1 MPGWKGRL
9 GEASRAFADVFRNP
23 DLRRVQLAWAGS
35 TTGQWAYAIA
45 VAVYAY
51 RHGGAAAVGLVAVLR
66 TIPAA
71 VVSPLTAILGD
82 RLPRVRVMV
91 LADLGRTAA
100 IGGAAAVALL
110 GGAAPVVYALA
121 ALSAIVGTMFR
132 PAEAALLPSL
142 ARTPEELTAANVSSS
157 TIEAAGSFVGP
168 AIGGL
173 VLAVSSEGVTFAF
186 TAGMFLWSAL
196 LVSRIR
202 AAGDAAERRAAA
214 PARIGGE
221 ALAGFRAIATES
233 KLRLIVG
240 LYAAQ
245 ALVAGAASVLIVVV
259 ALDLLGLGN
268 SGVGYLNS
276 AAGVGGVAGAAVA
289 LALAGRMKLA
299 GDFGAGMILWGVP
312 LLLVGIWP
320 NVGFALA
327 MLGVLGVGNTLVDI
341 AAVTLLQ
348 RTVADEVLSRV
359 FGVLSSLLAGALG
372 LGAMLAPLLV
382 AWLGSRTALV
392 VVGLFL
398 PALAA
403 LLWSRLAAVDR
414 AAHVPERQLEL
425 LRAIPM
431 FAPLPAKTL
440 ERLAHALRPEAVEAG
455 ADVVREGEV
464 GDRFYVVD
472 AGEAEVLGRTLGPG
486 DWFGEIA
493 LLRDVPRTATVTA
506 RTPLALYA
514 LERDEFLAAVTGS
527 APARAAA
534 DAVVGERLGVPA
546 PTL

>member
-1 MPGWKGRL
+1 MSGWKGRL
-9 GEASRAFADVFRNP
+9 GEASRAFADVYRNR

-71 VVSPLTAILGD
+71 VVAPLTAVLGD

-91 LADLGRTAA
+91 LSDLGRVAA

-110 GGAAPVVYALA
+110 GGPAAAVYALA
-121 ALSAIVGTMFR
+121 TLSAIVGTMFR

-142 ARTPEELTAANVSSS
+142 ASTPEELTAANVSSS

-173 VLAVSSEGVTFAF
+173 VLAATSEGVAFAF

-196 LVSRIR
+196 LVARVR
-202 AAGDAAERRAAA
+202 AAGDENERRASG
-214 PARIGGE
+214 ARIGGE
-221 ALAGFRAIATES
+221 ALAGFRAITTES

-259 ALDLLGLGN
+259 ALDLLDLGN

-289 LALAGRMKLA
+289 LALAGRRRLA

-359 FGVLSSLLAGALG
+359 FGVLSSVLAGALG

-392 VVGLFL
+392 VVGVFL

-414 AAHVPERQLEL
+414 EARVPTRQLEL
-425 LRAIPM
+425 LRGIPM
-431 FAPLPAKTL
+431 FSPLPSKTL
-440 ERLAHALRPEAVEAG
+440 ERLAHALRVELAEPG
-455 ADVVREGEV
+455 EDVVREGEV

-534 DAVVGERLGVPA
+534 DVVVSERLGAAA
-546 PTL
+546 PTS